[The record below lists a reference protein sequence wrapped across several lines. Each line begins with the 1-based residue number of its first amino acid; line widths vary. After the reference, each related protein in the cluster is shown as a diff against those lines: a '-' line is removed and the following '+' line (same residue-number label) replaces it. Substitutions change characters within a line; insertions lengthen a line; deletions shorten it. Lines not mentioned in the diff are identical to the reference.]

1 MRRTRATLVA
11 PLLGL
16 CLAAYASTA
25 HADVTLALSLKGT
38 IFSDGNQ
45 PVKVNCSGK
54 ENNTVRFVDGD
65 VSVDTLPAF
74 TLQPTCELHSAMGLF
89 NDGERF
95 NNEPIDEDSVAVML
109 TKKSGA
115 ETRQEVAASESDG
128 SGSGNI
134 TMTIVY
140 NATMVADKTTGT
152 LMPPIRAVRGTMLL
166 VNDSSGEIFVGKFSA
181 K

>member
-1 MRRTRATLVA
+1 MRKNRATLLA

-16 CLAAYASTA
+16 CLAAYAGTA
-25 HADVTLALSLKGT
+25 HADVTLSLSLKGT
-38 IFSDGNQ
+38 IFSDGGL
-45 PVKVNCSGK
+45 PRKVNCSGK

-89 NDGERF
+89 SDGERF
-95 NNEPIDEDSVAVML
+95 NNEPIDEESVAILV
-109 TKKSGA
+109 TNKSGA
-115 ETRQEVAASESDG
+115 EIRQQVSASEADG

-134 TMTIVY
+134 TMTLVY
-140 NATMVADKTTGT
+140 SATMVADKATGT
-152 LMPPIRAVRGTMLL
+152 LMPPIRAAKGRMLL
-166 VNDSSGEIFVGKFSA
+166 VNDSSGEIFLGTFSA